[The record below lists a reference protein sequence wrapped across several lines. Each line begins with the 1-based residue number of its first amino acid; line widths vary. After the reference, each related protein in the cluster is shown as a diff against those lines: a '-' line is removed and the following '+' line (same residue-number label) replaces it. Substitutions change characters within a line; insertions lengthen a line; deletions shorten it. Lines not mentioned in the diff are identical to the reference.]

1 MESLKKHVEIAT
13 EMYDKKLNLNF
24 IKEYD
29 IDRLKNCCDKI
40 EKVKIEK
47 ELYEDYEIIQ
57 KEMILDTNTTE
68 YLIKLHLAGI
78 DIIKIRDIIAVI
90 QNNEDRL
97 TNYKV
102 EKIVKALKDTKMYD
116 MISYAY
122 LKYFMDKIKSNLGK
136 RIVIENLRYFFT
148 QNNIR
153 LQDLTVDEM
162 NLFTSPIL
170 SNYNLI
176 PKLHIKR
183 VYELL
188 AENNELKQ
196 FILFLYLNKLM
207 IPLKIE
213 HYEKIN
219 KEVKQIHKYIMEIS
233 KMIDNETLYRL
244 LLRWI
249 ENGCNLY
256 DLKVLESKMAN
267 NNNITLESIVSNR
280 SGYINFIF
288 GNKISSLNLEYIEE
302 KKEPLLI
309 YAISNNK
316 NGFLKLIQQ
325 NQEDFL
331 SIPSSSILYNENFY
345 IRYVNINTLNSK
357 NLKELRF
364 MNNKIND
371 ISLLQEGLYTF
382 NEIKTLYDSANKNC
396 YKIYNHLLELKIDD
410 RILRIKQIINK
421 NLVTLSMTED
431 EIQSLAEKI
440 KRKSLYN
447 WIEEDFSNIKDIKP
461 NDAVKLLISY
471 DDIKKFVNEIKDRTE
486 LLYVLRNK
494 EVLNEYNTLQ
504 EFKNNIEK
512 IDKYWEK
519 LVKIMDFKKEF
530 IEKNQDNIKKF
541 LLNNGAELALTYYE
555 DCLNEKMKKSYKLI
569 VKAELMG
576 EFKKLKYHTDDLK
589 RELNFDLDKFQIDE
603 WINNNMLLTNGEI
616 EVGEYDDFYDTMI
629 LGEEP
634 MRTCLSYKGGI
645 YNKCLLACFDS
656 NKKILY
662 AKFNGKIVA
671 RAMVRLTK
679 GTYQNI
685 KEMQS
690 LSFIDVE
697 NLNEVVENRDER
709 LTIFLERAYISGIS
723 NSLANKIEEM
733 FIDILQR
740 KARKMK
746 ALLVLS
752 NFYTEIA
759 KEDFVSTRYY
769 MYISKSKSSSQYL
782 DSLSGQATVSDEGQY
797 KSNNFLIWKSKNND
811 ESIFEENIFGN
822 LE

>member
-13 EMYDKKLNLNF
+13 EMYNKKLKLNL

-29 IDRLKNCCDKI
+29 IDILKNCCDKI
-40 EKVKIEK
+40 EEVKIKK
-47 ELYEDYEIIQ
+47 ELYEDCEIIQ
-57 KEMILDTNTTE
+57 KEMILDTNATE
-68 YLIKLHLAGI
+68 YLIKLNLAGI
-78 DIIKIRDIIAVI
+78 DIVKIKDFITVI
-90 QNNEDRL
+90 QNNKDRL

-102 EKIVKALKDTKMYD
+102 EELIKVLKDTRMYD

-122 LKYFMDKIKSNLGK
+122 LKYFIDKIKSNLGK

-176 PKLHIKR
+176 PRLHIKR

-188 AENNELKQ
+188 VENNELKQ
-196 FILFLYLNKLM
+196 FILFLYLNKLT
-207 IPLKIE
+207 IPLRIE
-213 HYEKIN
+213 HYEKIT
-219 KEVKQIHKYIMEIS
+219 KEAKQIHKYIMEFS
-233 KMIDNETLYRL
+233 KIIDNETLYIL

-249 ENGCNLY
+249 ENGCNSY
-256 DLKVLESKMAN
+256 DLKIIESKIVN
-267 NNNITLESIVSNR
+267 NSNIALEGIVSNR

-288 GNKISSLNLEYIEE
+288 GNKISNLNLEYIEE

-316 NGFLKLIQQ
+316 KGFLKLIQQ

-331 SIPSSSILYNENFY
+331 NIPSSSILYNENFY
-345 IRYVNINTLNSK
+345 IKYVNINTLNSK
-357 NLKELRF
+357 DLKELRF

-382 NEIKTLYDSANKNC
+382 NEIKTLYNSANKSC
-396 YKIYNHLLELKIDD
+396 YKLYNYLLELKIDD
-410 RILRIKQIINK
+410 RILRMKQLINR
-421 NLVTLSMTED
+421 NLVNLSMTED
-431 EIQSLAEKI
+431 EIHSLAKKI
-440 KRKSLYN
+440 QIKSLYN
-447 WIEEDFSNIKDIKP
+447 WIEEDFRNIKDIKT
-461 NDAVKLLISY
+461 NDAVNLLISY
-471 DDIKKFVNEIKDRTE
+471 DDVKKFVDEINDRTE
-486 LLYVLRNK
+486 LLYILRNK

-504 EFKNNIEK
+504 DFKNNIEK

-519 LVKIMDFKKEF
+519 LVKIMDFKHEF
-530 IEKNQDNIKKF
+530 IEENRDNIKKF
-541 LLNNGAELALTYYE
+541 LLNNGAELAFTYYE
-555 DCLNEKMKKSYKLI
+555 NCLNEKMKKSYKLI

-603 WINNNMLLTNGEI
+603 WINSNMFITNGEI
-616 EVGEYDDFYDTMI
+616 EVGEYDDFYNTMI

-634 MRTCLSYKGGI
+634 MRTCLSYKSGM

-685 KEMQS
+685 NEMQS

-697 NLNEVVENRDER
+697 NLNEIIESKNEI

-723 NSLANKIEEM
+723 SSLANKIEKI
-733 FIDILQR
+733 FLDILQK
-740 KARKMK
+740 KASKMK

-782 DSLSGQATVSDEGQY
+782 DSLSGQATVSEEGQY
-797 KSNNFLIWKSKNND
+797 KSNRFLIWNQIK
-811 ESIFEENIFGN
+811 EE
-822 LE
+822 